1 MWWQGGREGGGG
13 GNSPAHLLSF
23 SARFYPAEF
32 LWQPLK
38 KRCAVNCGFE
48 MRCLIALCGGDGW
61 LFRQPSSVRGNWWRA
76 PLKQHFI
83 CFLWCVCQP
92 LVLRCESMWACMCVH
107 GQESFTLESSAPCRA
122 ACPSWHPP
130 GCTELSKWICLG
142 DHISAD
148 GISATDDDSF
158 RTWIPTAIKKMQTCV
173 IWIF

>member
-61 LFRQPSSVRGNWWRA
+61 LFRQPSPVRGNWWRA
-76 PLKQHFI
+76 TLTQQSI
-83 CFLWCVCQP
+83 CVFFYML
-92 LVLRCESMWACMCVH
+92 
-107 GQESFTLESSAPCRA
+107 
-122 ACPSWHPP
+122 
-130 GCTELSKWICLG
+130 
-142 DHISAD
+142 
-148 GISATDDDSF
+148 
-158 RTWIPTAIKKMQTCV
+158 
-173 IWIF
+173 